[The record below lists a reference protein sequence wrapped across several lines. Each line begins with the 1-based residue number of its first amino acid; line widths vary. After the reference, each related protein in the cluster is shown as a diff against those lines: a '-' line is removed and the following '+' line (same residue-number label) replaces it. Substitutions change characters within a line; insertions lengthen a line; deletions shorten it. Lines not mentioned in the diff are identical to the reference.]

1 MSSGQSF
8 GSQGFR
14 DQQQRASGGFST
26 IRGLPQ
32 SSNGAPRRR
41 EVRVEDALLY
51 LEQVQQQFGVQS
63 DTYAQFMDIMKDFK
77 MEAVDTPGVIRRITS
92 LFRDHPHLILGF
104 NAFLPP
110 AYDNGPAAQL
120 Q

>member
-77 MEAVDTPGVIRRITS
+77 MEAYVLLCTIAVLYEDIVVHGAES
-92 LFRDHPHLILGF
+92 
-104 NAFLPP
+104 
-110 AYDNGPAAQL
+110 
-120 Q
+120 